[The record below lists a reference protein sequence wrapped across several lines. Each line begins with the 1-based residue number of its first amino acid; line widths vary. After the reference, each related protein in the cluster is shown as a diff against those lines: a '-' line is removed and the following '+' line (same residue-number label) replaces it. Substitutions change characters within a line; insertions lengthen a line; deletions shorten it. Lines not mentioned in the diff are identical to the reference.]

1 MFDDLIELTNKGLA
15 ANYKPMTETE
25 YYAATLND
33 IYEWAD
39 NIRSEWNGKN
49 SGKLEDRANC
59 AEAVQDKIAE
69 LKELLEEL
77 A

>member
-1 MFDDLIELTNKGLA
+1 MF
-15 ANYKPMTETE
+15 KPMTETE
-25 YYAATLND
+25 YYCATLDD
-33 IYEWAD
+33 ISEWAE
-39 NIRSEWNGKN
+39 NIRGEWNGDN

-59 AEAVQDKIAE
+59 AEEVQDKIAE